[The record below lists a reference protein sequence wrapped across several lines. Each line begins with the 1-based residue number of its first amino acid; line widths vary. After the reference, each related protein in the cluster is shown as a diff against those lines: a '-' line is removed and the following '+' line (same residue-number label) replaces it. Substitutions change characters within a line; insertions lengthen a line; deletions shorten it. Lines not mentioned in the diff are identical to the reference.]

1 MRAWRAGQQFRG
13 PGRGSTPLLG
23 ARDGPDGS
31 LQALPARRTATAR
44 RLAASR
50 GRRRVRYNV
59 VPMLEALSDK
69 LSGVFQK
76 LGSHGTITEKDLDDA
91 MREVR
96 IALLEADVNFK
107 VVRQFIA
114 TVRERALGAEVL
126 KSLTGPQ
133 QVIAIVNEELVNI
146 LGGSQATLQLASK
159 PPTVIML
166 VGLKGSGKTTT
177 AAKLA
182 MHLRKQGAK
191 PMLVAADPYRVAA
204 GEQLKSLG
212 RQLSMPVV
220 EGSDGQSLT
229 QLCAASLAEAKRQAA
244 TVVIV
249 DTAGRSTIDGEM
261 MSEITAMR
269 TALEP
274 DEIILVLDAMTGQEA
289 VNVAQEFHHQ
299 LTVTGIIVSKMDGDA
314 RGGAVL
320 SIRAV
325 TGLPVKFIGVGEKSD
340 ALEPFYPD
348 RFASRILGMGDML
361 GLIERA
367 KEAISE
373 QDVEA
378 IEKKMKSR
386 QLDLEDF
393 LLQFQR
399 IKRMGPLS
407 QLVEMIPGM
416 GQVKRQ
422 MKVDDLDDGFW
433 KRAEA
438 VVYSMT
444 PEERKHPEIINGS
457 RRKRIA
463 LGSGTTPQEVNR
475 LLNQWKEA
483 KKIMQTFANNRS
495 GFLNIFGG
503 R

>member
-1 MRAWRAGQQFRG
+1 
-13 PGRGSTPLLG
+13 
-23 ARDGPDGS
+23 
-31 LQALPARRTATAR
+31 
-44 RLAASR
+44 
-50 GRRRVRYNV
+50 
-59 VPMLEALSDK
+59 MLEALSDK

-76 LGSHGTITEKDLDDA
+76 LGSHGTISEKDLDEA

-133 QVIAIVNEELVNI
+133 QVIGIVNEELVNI
-146 LGGSQATLQLASK
+146 LGGSQSTLQLASK

-182 MHLRKQGAK
+182 LHLRKSGAK
-191 PMLVAADPYRVAA
+191 PLLVAADPYRMAA
-204 GEQLKSLG
+204 GEQLRALA
-212 RQLSMPVV
+212 RQLSMPVFA
-220 EGSDGQSLT
+220 GDDGQSLPDICT
-229 QLCAASLAEAKRQAA
+229 ASLKEAARQGA

-249 DTAGRSTIDGEM
+249 DTAGRSTIDTDM
-261 MSEITAMR
+261 MSEVSAMSA
-269 TALEP
+269 ALKP
-274 DEIILVLDAMTGQEA
+274 DETILVLDAMTGQEA
-289 VNVAQEFHHQ
+289 VNVAQEFHQQ
-299 LTVTGIIVSKMDGDA
+299 LNVTGIIVSKMDGDA

-325 TGLPVKFIGVGEKSD
+325 SGLPVKFMGTGEKAD
-340 ALEPFYPD
+340 ALEPFFPD

-367 KEAISE
+367 KEAITE
-373 QDVEA
+373 DDVQA
-378 IEKKMKSR
+378 LEKKMKSKS
-386 QLDLEDF
+386 LDLEDF
-393 LLQFQR
+393 MQQFQR
-399 IKRMGPLS
+399 IKKMGPLN
-407 QLVEMIPGM
+407 QIVDMLPGM
-416 GQVKRQ
+416 GQIKRQ
-422 MKVDDLDDGFW
+422 MKVESFDESFW
-433 KRAEA
+433 DRAEA

-444 PEERKHPEIINGS
+444 PAERKHPEIINGS

-463 LGSGTTPQEVNR
+463 AGSGTSPQEVNQ

-483 KKIMQTFANNRS
+483 KKIMQGFANNRS
-495 GFLNIFGG
+495 GLLNIFGG

>member
-1 MRAWRAGQQFRG
+1 
-13 PGRGSTPLLG
+13 
-23 ARDGPDGS
+23 
-31 LQALPARRTATAR
+31 
-44 RLAASR
+44 
-50 GRRRVRYNV
+50 
-59 VPMLEALSDK
+59 MLEALSDK
-69 LSGVFQK
+69 LTGVFQK
-76 LGSHGTITEKDLDDA
+76 LGSRGTITEKDVEEA

-114 TVRERALGAEVL
+114 AVKEKALGAEVL
-126 KSLTGPQ
+126 QSLSGPQ
-133 QVIAIVNEELVNI
+133 QVISIVNDELISI
-146 LGGSQATLQLASK
+146 LGGSQSTLHMASK

-182 MHLRKQGAK
+182 LHLRKQGQK
-191 PMLVAADPYRVAA
+191 PLLVAADPYRMAA
-204 GEQLKSLG
+204 GEQLRALA
-212 RQLSMPVV
+212 RQLNMPIYAGE
-220 EGSDGQSLT
+220 EGQELT
-229 QLCAASLAEAKRQAA
+229 DICKGSLAEAARQAA

-249 DTAGRSTIDGEM
+249 DTAGRSTIDEGLMGEIADM
-261 MSEITAMR
+261 GR
-269 TALEP
+269 ALNPHET
-274 DEIILVLDAMTGQEA
+274 ILVVDAMTGQEA
-289 VNVAQEFHHQ
+289 VNVAQEFHEH
-299 LTVTGIIVSKMDGDA
+299 LNVTGIIVSKMDGDA

-348 RFASRILGMGDML
+348 RFASRILGMGDLL

-367 KEAISE
+367 KETISE
-373 QDVEA
+373 DDVQA
-378 IEKKMKSR
+378 IEKKMKNR

-393 LLQFQR
+393 IQQFQR
-399 IKRMGPLS
+399 IKKMGPLN
-407 QLVEMIPGM
+407 QLVDMLPGM
-416 GQVKRQ
+416 GQIKKQ
-422 MKVDDLDDGFW
+422 MKVESFDDSFW
-433 KRAEA
+433 NKAEA

-444 PEERKHPEIINGS
+444 PEERRHPEIINGS

-463 LGSGTTPQEVNR
+463 RGSGTTPQEVNQ

-483 KKIMQTFANNRS
+483 KKIMQQFANNRS
-495 GFLNIFGG
+495 GFLNIFG

>member
-1 MRAWRAGQQFRG
+1 
-13 PGRGSTPLLG
+13 
-23 ARDGPDGS
+23 
-31 LQALPARRTATAR
+31 
-44 RLAASR
+44 
-50 GRRRVRYNV
+50 
-59 VPMLEALSDK
+59 MLEALSDK
-69 LSGVFQK
+69 LTGVFQK
-76 LGSHGTITEKDLDDA
+76 LGSHGTITEKDLDEA

-114 TVRERALGAEVL
+114 AVRERALGAEVM

-133 QVIAIVNEELVNI
+133 QVISIVNDELVNI
-146 LGGSQATLQLASK
+146 LGGSHSTLQMSSK
-159 PPTVIML
+159 PPTVLML

-182 MHLRKQGAK
+182 LHLRKQGAR

-204 GEQLKSLG
+204 GEQLRALG
-212 RQLSMPVV
+212 RQLNMPVV
-220 EGSDGQSLT
+220 EPADGQGLP
-229 QLCAASLAEAKRQAA
+229 QLCKHSLEEAKRQSA
-244 TVVIV
+244 TVLIV

-261 MSEITAMR
+261 MDEVSAMR
-269 TALEP
+269 AALEP
-274 DEIILVLDAMTGQEA
+274 HETILVVDAMTGQEA
-289 VNVAQEFHHQ
+289 VNVAQEFHEH
-299 LTVTGIIVSKMDGDA
+299 LNVSGIIVSKMDGDA

-325 TGLPVKFIGVGEKSD
+325 TGMPVKFIGVGEKAD

-378 IEKKMKSR
+378 IEKKMRSKS
-386 QLDLEDF
+386 LDLEDF

-399 IKRMGPLS
+399 IKKMGPLN
-407 QLVEMIPGM
+407 QLVDMIPGVSQM
-416 GQVKRQ
+416 KRQ
-422 MKVDDLDDGFW
+422 MNVDSLDDSFW

-444 PEERKHPEIINGS
+444 PEERRRPEIINGS
-457 RRKRIA
+457 RRRRIA
-463 LGSGTTPQEVNR
+463 AGSGTTPQEVNR
-475 LLNQWKEA
+475 LLSQWKEA
-483 KKIMQTFANNRS
+483 KKIMQSFASNRS
-495 GFLNIFGG
+495 GFLNVFGG

>member
-1 MRAWRAGQQFRG
+1 M
-13 PGRGSTPLLG
+13 
-23 ARDGPDGS
+23 
-31 LQALPARRTATAR
+31 
-44 RLAASR
+44 
-50 GRRRVRYNV
+50 
-59 VPMLEALSDK
+59 
-69 LSGVFQK
+69 
-76 LGSHGTITEKDLDDA
+76 
-91 MREVR
+91 
-96 IALLEADVNFK
+96 
-107 VVRQFIA
+107 
-114 TVRERALGAEVL
+114 
-126 KSLTGPQ
+126 KSLSGPQ
-133 QVIAIVNEELVNI
+133 QVIAIVNEELVGI

-166 VGLKGSGKTTT
+166 IGLKGSGKTTT

-182 MHLRKQGAK
+182 LHLRKQGSK
-191 PMLVAADPYRVAA
+191 PLLVAADPYRMAA
-204 GEQLKSLG
+204 GEQLRSLG
-212 RQLSMPVV
+212 RQLGMPVF
-220 EGSDGQSLT
+220 EGSDGQSLPT
-229 QLCAASLAEAKRQAA
+229 ICEASLAEARRQAA
-244 TVVIV
+244 SVVIV
-249 DTAGRSTIDGEM
+249 DTAGRSTVDGEM
-261 MSEITAMR
+261 MSEVSEMR
-269 TALEP
+269 SALNP

-289 VNVAQEFHHQ
+289 VNVAQEFHDQ
-299 LTVTGIIVSKMDGDA
+299 LGVTGIVVTKMDGDA

-373 QDVEA
+373 DDVQA
-378 IEKKMKSR
+378 LEKRMKAK

-399 IKRMGPLS
+399 IKKMGPLS
-407 QLVEMIPGM
+407 QLVDMIPGL

-444 PEERKHPEIINGS
+444 PDERKHPEIINGS

-483 KKIMQTFANNRS
+483 KKIMQTFANNRT

>member
-1 MRAWRAGQQFRG
+1 
-13 PGRGSTPLLG
+13 
-23 ARDGPDGS
+23 
-31 LQALPARRTATAR
+31 
-44 RLAASR
+44 
-50 GRRRVRYNV
+50 
-59 VPMLEALSDK
+59 MLDALSDK
-69 LSGVFQK
+69 LTGVFAK
-76 LGSHGTITEKDLDDA
+76 LGSHGTITEKDLDEA

-133 QVIAIVNEELVNI
+133 QVIGIVNEELVNI
-146 LGGSQATLQLASK
+146 LGGSPSTLQLASK

-177 AAKLA
+177 AAKLGL
-182 MHLRKQGAK
+182 HLRKQGSK
-191 PMLVAADPYRVAA
+191 PMLVAADPYRMAA
-204 GEQLKSLG
+204 GEQLKALG
-212 RQLSMPVV
+212 KQLSMPVYAPA
-220 EGSDGQSLT
+220 EQQSLPE
-229 QLCAASLAEAKRQAA
+229 LCTASLKEAQRQGAS
-244 TVVIV
+244 VVIV

-261 MSEITAMR
+261 MDEVTAMR
-269 TALEP
+269 AALNP

-289 VNVAQEFHHQ
+289 VNVAQEFHNQ
-299 LTVTGIIVSKMDGDA
+299 LNVTGIIVSKMDGDA

-325 TGLPVKFIGVGEKSD
+325 SGLPVKFLGTGEKSD
-340 ALEPFYPD
+340 ALEAFFPD

-367 KEAISE
+367 KESISE
-373 QDVEA
+373 QDVQA
-378 IEKKMKSR
+378 IEKKMKTKN
-386 QLDLEDF
+386 LDLNDF
-393 LLQFQR
+393 IQQLQR
-399 IKRMGPLS
+399 IKKMGPMNQIVDML
-407 QLVEMIPGM
+407 PGM
-416 GQVKRQ
+416 GQIKRQ
-422 MKVDDLDDGFW
+422 MKVDSFDDGFW
-433 KRAEA
+433 NQAEA

-463 LGSGTTPQEVNR
+463 AGSGTTPQQVNQ

-483 KKIMQTFANNRS
+483 KKLMQGFANNRS
-495 GFLNIFGG
+495 GFLSMFGG

>member
-1 MRAWRAGQQFRG
+1 
-13 PGRGSTPLLG
+13 
-23 ARDGPDGS
+23 
-31 LQALPARRTATAR
+31 
-44 RLAASR
+44 
-50 GRRRVRYNV
+50 
-59 VPMLEALSDK
+59 MLEALSDK
-69 LSGVFQK
+69 LTGVFQK
-76 LGSHGTITEKDLDDA
+76 LGSHGTISEKDLDEA

-177 AAKLA
+177 AAKL
-182 MHLRKQGAK
+182 GAA
-191 PMLVAADPYRVAA
+191 PAQAGLEADPRR
-204 GEQLKSLG
+204 GGPLPHGGG
-212 RQLSMPVV
+212 RA
-220 EGSDGQSLT
+220 
-229 QLCAASLAEAKRQAA
+229 AASRSASSSACRCSRA
-244 TVVIV
+244 TTARACRSSARRRSPRRSARRANVVIV
-249 DTAGRSTIDGEM
+249 DTAGRSTVDGEM
-261 MSEITAMR
+261 MTEITQMR
-269 TALEP
+269 SALKP
-274 DEIILVLDAMTGQEA
+274 DEVILVLDAMTGQEA
-289 VNVAQEFHHQ
+289 VNVAQEFHDQ
-299 LTVTGIIVSKMDGDA
+299 LNVTGIVVTKMDGDA

-325 TGLPVKFIGVGEKSD
+325 SGLPVKFIGTGEKSD

-367 KEAISE
+367 KDAISE
-373 QDVEA
+373 DDVQA
-378 IEKKMKSR
+378 LEKRMKSKS
-386 QLDLEDF
+386 LDLEDF
-393 LLQFQR
+393 LAQFQR
-399 IKRMGPLS
+399 IKKMGPMN
-407 QLVEMIPGM
+407 QIVDMIPGL
-416 GQVKRQ
+416 GNVKRQ
-422 MKVDDLDDGFW
+422 LKTTEIDDSFW
-433 KRAEA
+433 NRAEA

-463 LGSGTTPQEVNR
+463 IGSGTTPQEVNR

-483 KKIMQTFANNRS
+483 KKIMQSFANNRS
-495 GFLNIFGG
+495 GFLNMFGG

>member
-1 MRAWRAGQQFRG
+1 
-13 PGRGSTPLLG
+13 
-23 ARDGPDGS
+23 
-31 LQALPARRTATAR
+31 
-44 RLAASR
+44 
-50 GRRRVRYNV
+50 
-59 VPMLEALSDK
+59 MLEALSDK

-76 LGSHGTITEKDLDDA
+76 LGSHGTITEKDLDEA

-114 TVRERALGAEVL
+114 SVRERALGAEVL

-133 QVIAIVNEELVNI
+133 QVIGIVNEELVNI
-146 LGGSQATLQLASK
+146 LGGSESHLNLSSK
-159 PPTVIML
+159 PTVIML

-182 MHLRKQGAK
+182 LHLRKNGQR

-204 GEQLKSLG
+204 GEQLRSLG
-212 RQLSMPVV
+212 RQLNMHVFAGE
-220 EGSDGQSLT
+220 EGQRLPD
-229 QLCAASLAEAKRQAA
+229 LCGASLKEAQRQGASA
-244 TVVIV
+244 IIV
-249 DTAGRSTIDGEM
+249 DTAGRSTIDAELMDEVG
-261 MSEITAMR
+261 AMR
-269 TALEP
+269 SALKP
-274 DEIILVLDAMTGQEA
+274 DEVILVVDAMTGQEA
-289 VNVAQEFHHQ
+289 VNVAQEFHDQ
-299 LTVTGIIVSKMDGDA
+299 LGVTGIVVSKMDGDA

-325 TGLPVKFIGVGEKSD
+325 SGLPVKFIGTGEKAD
-340 ALEPFYPD
+340 ALETFYPD

-386 QLDLEDF
+386 SLDLEDF
-393 LLQFQR
+393 ITQFQR
-399 IKRMGPLS
+399 IKKMGPLN
-407 QLVEMIPGM
+407 QLVDMIPGM
-416 GQVKRQ
+416 QQVKRQ
-422 MKVDDLDDGFW
+422 MKVDSFDDSFW
-433 KRAEA
+433 AKAEA

-444 PEERKHPEIINGS
+444 PEERRHPEIINGS
-457 RRKRIA
+457 RKRRIA
-463 LGSGTTPQEVNR
+463 RGSGTTPQEVNQ

-483 KKIMQTFANNRS
+483 KKIMQSFAGNRS

-503 R
+503 LGGR